1 MVSDIRT
8 EFEDILKTVEWMD
21 EKTRANAID
30 KAKSM
35 STHIAYPDELLDDK
49 KLEEFYDGVSR
60 EIQICLRPSISVG
73 NLTCVYTIQ
82 YIIYKFIK
90 TTLLILIFIVL

>member
-60 EIQICLRPSISVG
+60 ETQICMAFYFCRPSDLCLH
-73 NLTCVYTIQ
+73 NTIH
-82 YIIYKFIK
+82 Y
-90 TTLLILIFIVL
+90 L